1 MAEGQEEPLRR
12 RLCEQGPEHREGR
25 PGTTPGRALE
35 LFTGRGTARAQ
46 GLSWANRKL
55 AIRKWTVQ
63 GNLVHSVLC
72 NHYLCVV
79 PNIFISEKETLYL
92 LSSHSLFSPLP
103 QPVAT
108 TNSSSV
114 SIDLLILDIS
124 HVWNDTVCAFCDWLL
139 LHSIMFSCINISF
152 LFMVG

>member
-92 LSSHSLFSPLP
+92 LSSHSLFSPLSP
-103 QPVAT
+103 ACGNHQF
-108 TNSSSV
+108 
-114 SIDLLILDIS
+114 I
-124 HVWNDTVCAFCDWLL
+124 FCLYRFTY
-139 LHSIMFSCINISF
+139 SGYFTCME
-152 LFMVG
+152 